1 MPSGSDSYPIIA
13 QSCRPQR
20 WRLGNQVR
28 TIVCSELRWCNSI
41 PVKPKSGVAV
51 RRLFIVTSLYRNWL
65 CLLGNVACISDM
77 CSCCF
82 AGSVS
87 WETAVRMQSFLTAH
101 TLVSPPSMKLPMP
114 CFLYVSLLSVS
125 LKGPSWAGMEGVLC
139 HFPTFE
145 NLLDSLWSE

>member
-20 WRLGNQVR
+20 WCLGSQVR
-28 TIVCSELRWCNSI
+28 TIVCSEPWWCNSI

-51 RRLFIVTSLYRNWL
+51 RRLFIVTSLYRNWP

-82 AGSVS
+82 AGSIS

-101 TLVSPPSMKLPMP
+101 TLVSPAGMR
-114 CFLYVSLLSVS
+114 VADALLSLCLFVEFLLEGVVLS
-125 LKGPSWAGMEGVLC
+125 EMEGVPC
-139 HFPTFE
+139 HFPTFQ